1 MVPEQ
6 QLLGHEWLSSISCH
20 LSCSFLYRISNLE
33 SQKGGET
40 PELVILPPSLCRTHL
55 VAIWGN
61 AKRSQPCDLGGF
73 IPRRPCSQKGP
84 RACRGGAHMW
94 LNALLLPY

>member
-6 QLLGHEWLSSISCH
+6 QLLGHEWLSSRSCH
-20 LSCSFLYRISNLE
+20 LSLSFLYRISNLE

-40 PELVILPPSLCRTHL
+40 PELVILPPPLCRTHL

-61 AKRSQPCDLGGF
+61 AKRAQPCDLGGLTPKKAVQSEGAPCLQGRS
-73 IPRRPCSQKGP
+73 PRV
-84 RACRGGAHMW
+84 A
-94 LNALLLPY
+94 